1 MKKNLI
7 LNLQLIRPKHCSE
20 VHRIHLDV
28 WPVNKFELIF
38 NTNIN
43 KKRDLNT
50 IYEIEIIIT

>member
-28 WPVNKFELIF
+28 WPVNKFELILN

-43 KKRDLNT
+43 KKG
-50 IYEIEIIIT
+50 I